1 MLKNRDLGNK
11 YLVLCKRR
19 HGDEGK
25 WHTCLHRLVL
35 TVIAAQDV
43 GYTNIKLKKMQK
55 KFTRMLLGLEGSGY
69 TVTLDRL

>member
-1 MLKNRDLGNK
+1 MLENRDLGNK

-25 WHTCLHRLVL
+25 WHTLVL